1 MGGQVLLGAPAR
13 SLRRPLLPAAHF
25 LRPVNLG
32 CVTSRSDGRGV
43 SGTRCGSLDCS
54 PGSVSVSRSSS
65 VKPRLGVLRGGLR
78 GDRPWR
84 EAARRWVRAGCDR
97 SVSAAAGHAG
107 PRVCLGGSP
116 VLTYRFLPGRSLG
129 RSPVGSGSPAEAQ
142 VPCGVG
148 VGECALGLCLPLV
161 HTCGSPRPSGRQPRR
176 GRPRQR
182 RARSAV
188 SIRRRPLLLPL
199 S

>member
-25 LRPVNLG
+25 LHPVNLG

-43 SGTRCGSLDCS
+43 CLGPAAARRTAVLGL
-54 PGSVSVSRSSS
+54 SRSSS

-78 GDRPWR
+78 GDRAWR
-84 EAARRWVRAGCDR
+84 EAARRWARAGCDR

-176 GRPRQR
+176 GRPRR
-182 RARSAV
+182 RWARSAV